1 MKKQAKRIV
10 SLVLAFAMLALCAL
24 TFASC
29 GEKDY
34 VYVTIADE
42 KGNIVVAYEK
52 VYPKELT
59 ADAALSAAHEKFYE
73 GGSDGYA
80 SAESSYGLSL
90 TKLWGVE
97 NGGSYGYY
105 VNNVSPSSLA
115 DAVAVGDH
123 IYAFVYTDLET
134 FGDKYSYFNIKTGEA
149 SRGSTFEIELTYLD
163 YDENWNI
170 VKKAAA
176 GAYITIDGDRTEF
189 VTDENGK
196 AHVKIAEK
204 GEYVISAKGKNVTLT
219 PPIAIITVE

>member
-134 FGDKYSYFNIKTGEA
+134 FGDKYSYFNVTTGETL
-149 SRGSTFEIELTYLD
+149 RGATFELWLNYLD
-163 YDENWNI
+163 YDENFNI
-170 VKKAAA
+170 VKKEAA
-176 GAYITIDGDRTEF
+176 GATITINGKETEY
-189 VTDENGK
+189 VTDENGI
-196 AHVKIAEK
+196 VLMKISEA